1 MTFERQNWLF
11 TRPSILEVD
20 HSTLFQWIPT
30 TMNPEQIIQ
39 IEQQLN
45 REIEETRNNI
55 DSLSE
60 LAKPI
65 APDNAI
71 GRLSRMEAIGTKSIN
86 EASLSRAKIKLE
98 QLKSVLSDLDDPDF
112 GICIECD
119 EQIPMGRIMLMPESR
134 LCVRCAS
141 QLEKG

>member
-1 MTFERQNWLF
+1 
-11 TRPSILEVD
+11 
-20 HSTLFQWIPT
+20 
-30 TMNPEQIIQ
+30 MNPEQIAQ
-39 IEQQLN
+39 IEKQLN
-45 REIEETRNNI
+45 REIEETRRNI

-98 QLKSVLSDLDDPDF
+98 QLKSVLSDLNDPDF
-112 GICIECD
+112 GICVECD
-119 EQIPMGRIMLMPESR
+119 EDIPIGRIMLMPESR
-134 LCVRCAS
+134 FCVRCAGK
-141 QLEKG
+141 LEKG

>member
-1 MTFERQNWLF
+1 MK
-11 TRPSILEVD
+11 
-20 HSTLFQWIPT
+20 
-30 TMNPEQIIQ
+30 PEQRIQ
-39 IEQQLN
+39 IENKINL
-45 REIEETRNNI
+45 ELEETRRNI

-71 GRLSRMEAIGTKSIN
+71 GRLSRMDAIGTKSIN

-98 QLKSVLSDLDDPDF
+98 QLKSVLADLDDPDF

-119 EQIPMGRIMLMPESR
+119 ESIPIARIMLMPESR

-141 QLEKG
+141 KFERS